1 MSGAEYRE
9 NCVHTN
15 SFGAQGRVQFS
26 VALPQPEREASW
38 TVKENSDLEYSII
51 SVSSHLTRILSR
63 KPASLTGAPKKNKL
77 APHYDHYQRA
87 LSSLLVQ
94 ATGWTRQVL
103 RE

>member
-9 NCVHTN
+9 NWVHTN

-77 APHYDHYQRA
+77 APTTTTTKG
-87 LSSLLVQ
+87 L
-94 ATGWTRQVL
+94 
-103 RE
+103 